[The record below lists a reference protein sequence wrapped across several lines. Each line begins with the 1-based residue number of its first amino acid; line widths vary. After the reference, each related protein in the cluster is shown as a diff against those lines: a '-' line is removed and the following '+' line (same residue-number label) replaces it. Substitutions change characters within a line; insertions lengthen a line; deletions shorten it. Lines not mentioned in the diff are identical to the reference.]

1 MIYTTPEGTTSAFFE
16 DVTHQTHVLC
26 AGATGS
32 GKTVTE
38 KGVINALIYRPF
50 CDVPGSVELILIDPK
65 GTELTQYRRLPHCL
79 RYASAAESGDMINA
93 LRLASALVDKR
104 FKAMQDRPELMDDR
118 HYYKG
123 SDIWLIID
131 ELADLML
138 SAYSAEVKTILQ
150 HIGQIG
156 RAARVHMFCCTQ
168 CPLTKVI
175 PTEIKVNFDAIIALR
190 TRSAQ
195 DSRNIIGCKGAE
207 TFPKV
212 GRCLYQTPEERN
224 TVTVNI
230 PYVDDSE
237 VERLVQHWCRQVDT
251 TCRTNAQ
258 NAEISPSATLGK
270 ETYTTKHKS
279 RISWLT
285 VATFATV
292 LLDVVIRLI

>member
-1 MIYTTPEGTTSAFFE
+1 MSKYYTPSGEVSKFYK
-16 DVTHQTHVLC
+16 DVTTQTHILC

-38 KGVINALIYRPF
+38 KGVINSLIYRPF
-50 CDVPGSVELILIDPK
+50 CDMPGSVELILIDPK
-65 GTELTQYRRLPHCL
+65 GTELTQYKSLPHCI
-79 RYASAAESGDMINA
+79 RYASAATNGEMINA
-93 LRLASALVDKR
+93 LRTASAIVDSR
-104 FKAMQDRPELMDDR
+104 FQAMQKNPELMDAR

-123 SDIWLIID
+123 SDVWVIID

-138 SAYSAEVKTILQ
+138 SVYSAEVKTILQ

-207 TFPKV
+207 NFPKV
-212 GRCLYQTPEERN
+212 GKCLYQTPDYRETL
-224 TVTVNI
+224 TVTV
-230 PYVDDSE
+230 PFVDDTE
-237 VERLVQHWCRQVDT
+237 TQRLVDWWCEQVKA
-251 TCRTNAQ
+251 NQNVQ
-258 NAEISPSATLGK
+258 NAEISPSAPLTNEEHTATRKGF
-270 ETYTTKHKS
+270 KS
-279 RISWLT
+279 WFKLSVVGLLLVDVIAR
-285 VATFATV
+285 V
-292 LLDVVIRLI
+292 L